1 MKMMEKKLVRL
12 LKPGQMI
19 RLFGFVL
26 AIFLGLAGV
35 LYWQGRLH
43 ETGFTL
49 TVIIALIAA
58 VSFAFGV
65 RIAQI
70 DGFLD
75 GYVRAKDEFEK
86 KKKV

>member
-1 MKMMEKKLVRL
+1 MEKKLVKLVR
-12 LKPGQMI
+12 PGQMI
-19 RLFGFVL
+19 RLFGFIL
-26 AIFLGLAGV
+26 AVFLVLAGV
-35 LYWQGRLH
+35 LYWQGLLR

-58 VSFAFGV
+58 VFFVVGV

-75 GYVRAKDEFEK
+75 GYVRANDEFEE

>member
-1 MKMMEKKLVRL
+1 MEKKLVKL
-12 LKPGQMI
+12 VKPGQMI

-26 AIFLGLAGV
+26 AVFLVLAGV
-35 LYWQGRLH
+35 LYWQGLLR

-49 TVIIALIAA
+49 TVIIVLIAA
-58 VSFAFGV
+58 VFFVVGV

-75 GYVRAKDEFEK
+75 GYVRAKDEIEKEK
-86 KKKV
+86 KV